1 MLCVV
6 FGVIIFWNNMKSD
19 HSVVGRGQAEDLF
32 MVFFDDSLRGR
43 TDCHLLEFGQS
54 MQFVDWII

>member
-1 MLCVV
+1 
-6 FGVIIFWNNMKSD
+6 MKSD

-43 TDCHLLEFGQS
+43 TDCHLLKFGQS